1 MFGFAFVQG
10 DLLREE
16 EQKKAIS
23 QLKDKTKEAGSH
35 SVLDSPMR

>member
-16 EQKKAIS
+16 EQKNAIS
-23 QLKDKTKEAGSH
+23 QLKDKTQEAGSH
-35 SVLDSPMR
+35 LVSDSPMR